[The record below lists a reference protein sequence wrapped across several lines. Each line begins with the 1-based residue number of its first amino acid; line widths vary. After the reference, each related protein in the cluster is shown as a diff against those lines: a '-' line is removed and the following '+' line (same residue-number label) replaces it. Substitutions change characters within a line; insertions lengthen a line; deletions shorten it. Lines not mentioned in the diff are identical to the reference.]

1 MKTGPNMANR
11 PQVGPGGND
20 SVNLHKAIAMGTSA
34 PASKRETKPIGMKGS
49 NNGACKTVGLTNR

>member
-1 MKTGPNMANR
+1 MRTGTNYANR
-11 PQVGPGGND
+11 PHSGPGGD
-20 SVNLHKAIAMGTSA
+20 GAVNIHKGLAMNVNA

>member
-34 PASKRETKPIGMKGS
+34 PASKRENKPIGMKGS
-49 NNGACKTVGLTNR
+49 TTGGVKVTGLTNR